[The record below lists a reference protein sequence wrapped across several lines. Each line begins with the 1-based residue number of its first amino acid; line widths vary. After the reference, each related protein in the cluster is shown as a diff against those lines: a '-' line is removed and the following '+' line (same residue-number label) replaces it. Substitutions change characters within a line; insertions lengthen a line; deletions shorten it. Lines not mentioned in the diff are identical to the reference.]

1 MGSKLKY
8 LIILHIILAVY
19 SLTGIASKF
28 AGGEEFLSFRF
39 ILYYGIVLF
48 GLFVYALAWQQ
59 VIKHM
64 PLISAY
70 ANKGVTVIWGLIWGY
85 VVFSEKITVRKIIGA
100 AVIICGIVFIVTAD
114 AKEEIEADREDDAD
128 VK

>member
-28 AGGEEFLSFRF
+28 AGGEKFLSFRF

-85 VVFSEKITVRKIIGA
+85 VVFSEEITVRKLIGA

>member
-1 MGSKLKY
+1 M
-8 LIILHIILAVY
+8 IILHLILAVY

-39 ILYYGIVLF
+39 ILFYGISLF
-48 GLFVYALAWQQ
+48 GLLVYAFAWQQ

-70 ANKGVTVIWGLIWGY
+70 ANKGVTVIWGLLWGY
-85 VVFSEKITVRKIIGA
+85 VIFDEAITVRKVIGA
-100 AVIICGIVFIVTAD
+100 AVIIGGIILIVTAD
-114 AKEEIEADREDDAD
+114 AKEETEKAERNEGRYEKI
-128 VK
+128 

>member
-85 VVFSEKITVRKIIGA
+85 VVFSEEITVRKIIGA